1 MELVKPAFGL
11 VFWMVVSFSIIL
23 FLLKKFAWPVILGA
37 LDERER
43 NIADALNAAQ
53 KAKEEMAALKSDNE
67 KLLQEAR
74 NQRDLILKEARDA
87 KDSIINDAKSKAIEE
102 SDRLR
107 RLAREEIHNEKMAAI
122 TELKNQVANLSIE
135 IAEKVIRQQL
145 TVDEKQKQLIQDM
158 LKDVKMN

>member
-11 VFWMVVSFSIIL
+11 VFWMVISFSIIL
-23 FLLKKFAWPVILGA
+23 FLLKKFAWPVILTA

-43 NIADALNAAQ
+43 SISEALNSAQ
-53 KAKEEMAALKSDNE
+53 KAKEEMASLKADNE

-74 NQRDLILKEARDA
+74 NQRDLLLKEARDA
-87 KDSIINDAKSKAIEE
+87 KDAIINDAKVKATEE
-102 SDRLR
+102 ADRLR
-107 RLAREEIHNEKMAAI
+107 KIAREDIQNEKNAAI
-122 TELKNQVANLSIE
+122 NEMKNQVASLSIQ

-145 TVDEKQKQLIQDM
+145 STDEKQTALVANL

>member
-11 VFWMVVSFSIIL
+11 IFWMLVSFSIIF
-23 FLLKKFAWPVILGA
+23 FLLKKFAWPVILTA

-43 NIADALNAAQ
+43 SISDALNAAQ
-53 KAKEEMAALKSDNE
+53 KAKEEIEGLKADNE
-67 KLLQEAR
+67 NLLQEAR
-74 NQRDLILKEARDA
+74 NQRDLILKEAREA
-87 KDSIINDAKSKAIEE
+87 KDSIISEAKVKATEE

-107 RLAREEIHNEKMAAI
+107 KMAREEIQNEKNAAI
-122 TELKNQVANLSIE
+122 SELKNHVADLSIQ

-145 TVDEKQKQLIQDM
+145 SGDDKQKKFVQDL

>member
-11 VFWMVVSFSIIL
+11 VFWMLVSFSIIV
-23 FLLKKFAWPVILGA
+23 FLLKKFAWPVILGS
-37 LDERER
+37 LNEREKS
-43 NIADALNAAQ
+43 IADALNAAQ
-53 KAKEEMAALKSDNE
+53 KAKEEMANLKSDNE
-67 KLLQEAR
+67 KLLAEAR

-87 KDSIINDAKSKAIEE
+87 KESIINEARSKATEE
-102 SDRLR
+102 ADRLL
-107 RLAREEIHNEKMAAI
+107 RLSREQINNEKMAAI

-145 TVDEKQKQLIQDM
+145 SSDDKQKQLVQDL

>member
-11 VFWMVVSFSIIL
+11 VFWMVISFSIIL
-23 FLLKKFAWPVILGA
+23 FLLKKFAWPVILTA

-43 NIADALNAAQ
+43 SISDALNSAQ
-53 KAKEEMAALKSDNE
+53 KAKEEMANLKADNE

-74 NQRDLILKEARDA
+74 NQRDLLLKEARDA
-87 KDSIINDAKSKAIEE
+87 KDAIINDAKAKATEE
-102 SDRLR
+102 AERLR
-107 RLAREEIHNEKMAAI
+107 KIAREDIQNEKNAAI
-122 TELKNQVANLSIE
+122 NEMKNQVASLSIQ

-145 TVDEKQKQLIQDM
+145 STDEKQTALVANL

>member
-1 MELVKPAFGL
+1 MELVKPSFGL
-11 VFWMVVSFSIIL
+11 VFWMIVSFSIIL

-43 NIADALNAAQ
+43 SINDALNAAQ

-87 KDSIINDAKSKAIEE
+87 KEAIINEAKNKATEE

-107 RLAREEIHNEKMAAI
+107 RIAREEIQNEKMAAI
-122 TELKNQVANLSIE
+122 TELKNQVASLSIE

-145 TVDEKQKQLIQDM
+145 SAEDKQKQLIQDM
-158 LKDVKMN
+158 LKDVKLN

>member
-11 VFWMVVSFSIIL
+11 VFWMLISFGIIV
-23 FLLKKFAWPVILGA
+23 FLLKKFAWPIILKA

-43 NIADALNAAQ
+43 SIADALNSAM
-53 KAKEEMAALKSDNE
+53 KAKEEMASLKADNE
-67 KLLQEAR
+67 KLLLEAR

-87 KDSIINDAKSKAIEE
+87 KDAIINEAKSKATEE
-102 SDRLR
+102 ADRLR
-107 RLAREEIHNEKMAAI
+107 KIAREDIQNEKMAAI
-122 TELKNQVANLSIE
+122 NDLKNQVANLSVQ

-145 TVDEKQKQLIQDM
+145 ASDDKQKALVADL

>member
-43 NIADALNAAQ
+43 SISDALNAAQ

-87 KDSIINDAKSKAIEE
+87 KDSIINDAKAKATEE

-107 RLAREEIHNEKMAAI
+107 RIAREEIHNEKMAAI

-145 TVDEKQKQLIQDM
+145 SAEEKQKQLIQDM

>member
-43 NIADALNAAQ
+43 SIADALNAAQ

-87 KDSIINDAKSKAIEE
+87 KDAIINDAKSKATEE

-107 RLAREEIHNEKMAAI
+107 RIAREEIHNEKMAAI

-145 TVDEKQKQLIQDM
+145 TAEEKQKQLIQDM

>member
-43 NIADALNAAQ
+43 SIADALNAAQ
-53 KAKEEMAALKSDNE
+53 TAKEEMAALKSDNE

>member
-11 VFWMVVSFSIIL
+11 IFWMLISFGIIV

-43 NIADALNAAQ
+43 SITEALNAAQ
-53 KAKEEMAALKSDNE
+53 RAKEEMAGLKADNE
-67 KLLQEAR
+67 KLLLEAR

-87 KDSIINDAKSKAIEE
+87 KDSIINDAKAKATEE
-102 SDRLR
+102 ADRLR
-107 RLAREEIHNEKMAAI
+107 KIAREDIQNEKMAAI
-122 TELKNQVANLSIE
+122 TDLKNQVAMLSIQ

-145 TVDEKQKQLIQDM
+145 STDDKQKALVSDL

>member
-11 VFWMVVSFSIIL
+11 IFWMLVSFSIIF
-23 FLLKKFAWPVILGA
+23 FLLKKFAWPVILTA

-43 NIADALNAAQ
+43 SITDALNAAQ
-53 KAKEEMAALKSDNE
+53 KAKQEIEGLKADNE
-67 KLLQEAR
+67 NLLQEAR
-74 NQRDLILKEARDA
+74 NQRDLILKEARET
-87 KDSIINDAKSKAIEE
+87 KDSIIAEAKVKATEE

-107 RLAREEIHNEKMAAI
+107 KMAREEIQNEKNAAI
-122 TELKNQVANLSIE
+122 SELKNHVADLSIQ

-145 TVDEKQKQLIQDM
+145 SNDDKQKQFVKDM

>member
-11 VFWMVVSFSIIL
+11 VFWMCVSFLTIL
-23 FLLKKFAWPVILGA
+23 FLLKKFAWPVILKS

-43 NIADALNAAQ
+43 SIADALNSAQ
-53 KAKEEMAALKSDNE
+53 KAKEEMASLKADNE

-74 NQRDLILKEARDA
+74 NQRDLILKEAREA
-87 KDSIINDAKSKAIEE
+87 KDSIINDAKSKATEE
-102 SDRLR
+102 ADRLR
-107 RLAREEIHNEKMAAI
+107 RIAREEIQNEKMAAI
-122 TELKNQVANLSIE
+122 TELKNQVATLSIQ

-145 TVDEKQKQLIQDM
+145 STDEKQKSLVNDL

>member
-11 VFWMVVSFSIIL
+11 IFWMLISFGIIV

-43 NIADALNAAQ
+43 SITEALNAAQ
-53 KAKEEMAALKSDNE
+53 RAKEEMAGLKADNE
-67 KLLQEAR
+67 KLLLEAR

-87 KDSIINDAKSKAIEE
+87 KDSIINDAKAKATEE
-102 SDRLR
+102 ADRLR
-107 RLAREEIHNEKMAAI
+107 KIAREDIQNEKMAAI
-122 TELKNQVANLSIE
+122 TDLKNQVAMLSIQ

-145 TVDEKQKQLIQDM
+145 STDFAISSI
-158 LKDVKMN
+158 